1 MAKVRLKRNINVQRV
16 VYKVAA
22 TVIALWVGG
31 EIIES
36 VDDNINLSTFNCT
49 GDGTTCWHNVFA
61 SGFTFLGLNGSET
74 AGASATGILSV
85 IGIVAAAA
93 IILEFV
99 EVSM

>member
-1 MAKVRLKRNINVQRV
+1 MAKVRMRKHINVQRV
-16 VYKVAA
+16 IYKVVA

-31 EIIES
+31 EIIET
-36 VDDNINLSTFNCT
+36 VDDNINLT
-49 GDGTTCWHNVFA
+49 GNVFSA
-61 SGFTFLGLNGSET
+61 GFTFLGLDGSGT
-74 AGASATGILSV
+74 AGVSTTGILSV